1 MPAPFKLRLAGEP
14 VAQPSLPRA
23 LQALSRS
30 ADREAP
36 DPLIADLVTVQAEYL
51 LASASRGAG
60 DVQETPLGAQ
70 LLALEAEDGTTV
82 FIRADRLAEDVA
94 RLQPQA
100 VSGDTLDLTRFRDP
114 QAASRGLGDW
124 LWRRLQV
131 LDLKPD
137 GLVEQAKG
145 LALEWAQEKLGAGGL
160 EERAHALGSHY
171 GTKALMQ
178 VIESRLAGQSGL
190 YAWTGQA
197 SLGPSDRRGPDDTRL
212 TEAARRGRML
222 VLVHGTA
229 SSTLGSYAALAQDA
243 PTWRALQQRF
253 PGGIYGYE
261 HRTFSQSPAQNAL
274 ELLASLPDGAQVS
287 LLTHSRGGL
296 VGDLVCLSSVPGA
309 AIDAYGNQPPAGLGA
324 RAAEGDAEAR
334 AKLADLEA
342 AAAEERQRLRDI
354 VKLKASKPNLRIER
368 YVRVACPARG
378 TRLLSDNLDVF
389 LSILLGL
396 AQKAGAALASALAT
410 PVAGQA
416 ATGVLGVFK
425 RVVLEIAANRL
436 DPRLVPGIA
445 AMGVESPLA
454 AFLADPRTARADVAM
469 AVVAGDTEFE
479 NLGLDSMA
487 RRVANLFADW
497 TLFDRYDN
505 DLVVDTD
512 SMYAGLGFRDGT
524 RYLYDRND
532 GVDHFRYFR
541 NSLTRDALRAWLVAD
556 RTDEIAQ
563 FQPLAGTPLP
573 WKDRRAA
580 ARGAGAAELPVV
592 IFLPGTMGS
601 HLEVDRRGGKPGSGS
616 RIWFDFFALNRGE
629 LGRIAD
635 PAAAN
640 VAAEDLFEMFYG
652 ELADHLAATHAVR
665 RFPYDWRLTPA
676 DAAQRLKTEIEQALA
691 GHPGQPIRLLAHSM
705 GGLVVRALI
714 ALHPGTW
721 QQVVDSGGRLVMLG
735 TPNHGSH
742 LLAHTLL
749 GKSGTMRQLTMVDVT
764 RDLQEVV
771 DLVGGF
777 PGALSLLPRPGF
789 EDSGTEPRQDA
800 ASLYQQ
806 ATWAALKAGNRD
818 RWFNDGVGA
827 RPPQPMLDAARA
839 FWQLVA
845 PGGQALLPHAE
856 RISYVFGQAKETPCG
871 LRLSQA
877 GGSPKVELLFTPH
890 GDGSVTWAS
899 GTLEELLANNR
910 CWYMPVEHADLTD
923 SAEHFPAIVDLL
935 ETGQTGK
942 LDRLPKARGTEA
954 VTYTREAAPPVFPNP
969 EELARGALGSGPK
982 RRASTRGVLPL
993 QVCVRAGD
1001 LRFAQQP
1008 LLCGHYVGDAIAGAE
1023 AVLDEVLEGRLT
1035 ERDRLGL
1042 YAGELGSSAIV
1053 LMPTC
1058 AEDAL
1063 RGSHRGAVIVGL
1075 GDLNGQ
1081 LSPQQVTQSVRAAVL
1096 RLLMLTRDALDNG
1109 SGELQLA
1116 SLLLGYSSS
1125 PNISIAESLAAVTL
1139 GVSEANRQFADG
1151 VADSVRRQVA
1161 VTSLEFIELY
1171 LDTAISAARAL
1182 RDLPQRLAT
1191 ALRRTRTR
1199 IEPARVLVE
1208 GPGARRRLRAD
1219 NNAGYWPRLIVT
1231 DADAAD
1237 TLAAAKCEDGGLR
1250 RTLPQRLKYVFLSR
1264 RARAETVVQPRQP
1277 GVAEAL
1283 IKEQLRSTRF
1293 DDKLGRILFQL
1304 MLPLD
1309 FKPALREQS
1318 TLMLMVDDYSANLPW
1333 EMLQPEDEPLVLG
1346 TSLVRQLATTHYR
1359 SSVRTSARNTACL
1372 IVDPSTEGYGAQ
1384 FGKPGQDLPQ
1394 LQAAVREGEAVQR
1407 VLQSRWADAQVTY
1420 VPSKTRAL
1428 DVLAH
1433 LLERPYRVLVIAAHG
1448 VFEARAADGSL
1459 RTGVVLSDGIL
1470 LTAVE
1475 IAQMEVVPELVFLN
1489 CCHLGQI
1496 GGVAEQAAP
1505 NKLAAS
1511 IARELIGMGV
1521 RCIVAAG
1528 WAVDDQAASTFAE
1541 TFFDT
1546 LLGKS
1551 QTFSQALQAAREET
1565 WTRHRDTNTWGA
1577 YQAYGDPDFR
1587 LCERDARGGG
1597 ADGAPASID
1606 ELLDTIQSRRVAGRR
1621 GGKPLDELNRWV
1633 HRRLAECP
1641 EEWAREPQVQ
1651 QALAG
1656 LYADLGDAGFDAA
1669 RGHYLRAISE
1679 EDRAGGVAI
1688 RAIEQLANLEAR
1700 TGERRGAGLAGQ
1712 DAKAAH
1718 RGRVD
1723 ALALVDTAIARMRA
1737 LEQICRAGDAPAA
1750 GLQPNAERWS
1760 ILGSALKRRAV
1771 LQAEAGAGWKAVSA
1785 TLAEARDAYA
1795 LGLAANAASTPYQ
1808 VLNRLQLDWLIAARP
1823 RQDWRAAIALAE
1835 RAAAD
1840 ARAAFGRSWAF
1851 FDAIGPADAALTI
1864 WLLGGLPQATADSLL
1879 AIYRQAT
1886 VRVSSAR
1893 REFEAVLGQLRLLG
1907 RCLQLRAAEGD
1918 AARAKLLAELAERVL
1933 AGEAA
1938 VPAAQPEAATDA
1950 DGEGAGEEPAPRR
1963 AGTTKRT
1970 PAKAPRKATKTAAKT
1985 PARKAARK

>member
-1 MPAPFKLRLAGEP
+1 MPATLKLRLAGEP

-51 LASASRGAG
+51 LSSTSRGAG
-60 DVQETPLGAQ
+60 DVQEAALGAQ

-124 LWRRLQV
+124 LWRKLQV

-145 LALEWAQEKLGAGGL
+145 LALEWAQDKLGAGGL
-160 EERAHALGSHY
+160 EERAYALGSHY

-197 SLGPSDRRGPDDTRL
+197 TLGPADRRGPDDTRL
-212 TEAARRGRML
+212 AEAARRGRML
-222 VLVHGTA
+222 VLIHGTA
-229 SSTLGSYAALAQDA
+229 SSTLGSYAALAQDT

-296 VGDLVCLSSVPGA
+296 VGDLACLGSVPGA

-324 RAAEGDAEAR
+324 RAAEGDAEAQ
-334 AKLADLEA
+334 AKLADLET
-342 AAAEERQRLRDI
+342 AAAEERQRLREL

-479 NLGLDSMA
+479 NLGFDSMA

-512 SMYAGLGFRDGT
+512 SMYAGLGFREGT

-541 NSLTRDALRAWLVAD
+541 NSLTRDALRAWLVAE
-556 RTDEIAQ
+556 RTDEVAQ
-563 FQPLAGTPLP
+563 FQPLGGTPLP
-573 WKDRRAA
+573 WKDRRTA
-580 ARGAGAAELPVV
+580 ARGATELPVV

-629 LGRIAD
+629 LGRVAD

-652 ELADHLAATHAVR
+652 ELADHLAATHQVR

-676 DAAQRLKTEIEQALA
+676 DAAQRLKDEIEQAMA
-691 GHPGQPIRLLAHSM
+691 EHPGQPVRLLAHSM
-705 GGLVVRALI
+705 GGLVVRSLI
-714 ALHPGTW
+714 ALHPQTW
-721 QQVVDSGGRLVMLG
+721 QQVVDGGGRLVMLG

-749 GKSGTMRQLTMVDVT
+749 GKSGTMRQLAMVDVT

-771 DLVGGF
+771 DIVGGF

-806 ATWAALKAGNRD
+806 ATWTALKAGNRD
-818 RWFNDGVGA
+818 RWFSDGVGA
-827 RPPQPMLDAARA
+827 QPTQPLLDAARA

-877 GGSPKVELLFTPH
+877 NGGSKVELLFTPH

-899 GTLEELLANNR
+899 GTLDELLANNR

-942 LDRLPKARGTEA
+942 LDRLPRARGTEA
-954 VTYTREAAPPVFPNP
+954 VTYMREAAPPIFPNP

-1023 AVLDEVLEGRLT
+1023 AVLDIVLEGRLT

-1139 GVSEANRQFADG
+1139 GVAEANRQFADG

-1191 ALRRTRTR
+1191 ALKRTRTR
-1199 IEPARVLVE
+1199 IEPARVLIE
-1208 GPGARRRLRAD
+1208 GLGARRRLRAD

-1231 DADAAD
+1231 DADASD
-1237 TLAAAKCEDGGLR
+1237 TITARPGEGGTLR
-1250 RTLPQRLKYVFLSR
+1250 RALPQRLKYVFLSR

-1394 LQAAVREGEAVQR
+1394 LEAAVREGEAVQR
-1407 VLQSRWADAQVTY
+1407 VLQSRWADAQITY
-1420 VPSKTRAL
+1420 VPSETRAL
-1428 DVLAH
+1428 DVLAR

-1448 VFEARAADGSL
+1448 VFEAKAADGSL

-1496 GGVAEQAAP
+1496 GQAAEQGAP

-1587 LCERDARGGG
+1587 LCERDARGSG

-1606 ELLDTIQSRRVAGRR
+1606 ELLDAIQSRRVAGGRR
-1621 GGKPLDELNRWV
+1621 SARPLDELNRWV

-1641 EEWAREPQVQ
+1641 EEWAHEPQVQ

-1669 RGHYLRAISE
+1669 RAHYLRAISE

-1700 TGERRGAGLAGQ
+1700 TGERRGAGLAGL
-1712 DAKAAH
+1712 DAKAA
-1718 RGRVD
+1718 RQGRAD

-1737 LEQICRAGDAPAA
+1737 LEQICHAGDTPQA

-1771 LQAEAGAGWKAVSA
+1771 LQAEAGASWKAVSA

-1823 RQDWRAAIALAE
+1823 RQDGRAAIALAE

-1851 FDAIGPADAALTI
+1851 FDAVGAADAALTI
-1864 WLLGGLPQATADSLL
+1864 WLLGGMPQATADSLL

-1886 VRVSSAR
+1886 SRVSSAR

-1918 AARAKLLAELAERVL
+1918 AARAKLLAELAEHVL
-1933 AGEAA
+1933 AGEAGA
-1938 VPAAQPEAATDA
+1938 PAAPPEAPADA
-1950 DGEGAGEEPAPRR
+1950 DEEAAEAAPAPKR
-1963 AGTTKRT
+1963 AAKK
-1970 PAKAPRKATKTAAKT
+1970 PAKKAAK
-1985 PARKAARK
+1985 KAARK